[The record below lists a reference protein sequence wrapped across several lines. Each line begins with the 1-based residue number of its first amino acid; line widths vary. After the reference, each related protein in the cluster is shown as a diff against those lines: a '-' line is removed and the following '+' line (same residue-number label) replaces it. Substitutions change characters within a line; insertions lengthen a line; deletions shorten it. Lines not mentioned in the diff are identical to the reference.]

1 MSWAFKIILV
11 LFATANIAVQEPPEF
26 DRLKAQFENNKVFIA
41 EFSHFYEDSFT
52 GEQQTA
58 SGMIWIG
65 KDYYKIEG
73 GTQVMVV
80 DGEISRVFDAEK
92 NRVIISDYIEEED
105 DFAPSRMLQGVDDTY
120 NVTESEGENGDTI
133 IELNSDDPFSIF
145 LSVTITLS
153 EDGLPVEIEAIDQ
166 AENLLVT
173 SFTDGYFTES
183 DPSLFELDIP
193 ESAET
198 VDLRHNT
205 R

>member
-1 MSWAFKIILV
+1 MNWAFKFLLV
-11 LFATANIAVQEPPEF
+11 LIVADTLAAQDTPAF
-26 DRLKAQFENNKVFIA
+26 DRLKAQFENNQVFIA

-52 GEQQTA
+52 GEQQSA

-73 GTQVMVV
+73 GAQVMVV
-80 DGEISRVFDAEK
+80 DGKISRVFDAEK

-120 NVTESEGENGDTI
+120 NVFERSTDSGETI

-145 LSVTITLS
+145 LNVTIKLS
-153 EDGLPVEIEAIDQ
+153 ENGLPVEIEAKDQ

-173 SFTDGYFTES
+173 SFSEGYFTES
-183 DPSLFELDIP
+183 DPSLFELDVP

-198 VDLRHNT
+198 VDLRYDI